1 MANSLDFYSTLHRPQ
16 NLRMHTHT
24 VYTCGFVSPVHITY
38 EPDAVFI
45 LSCSL
50 EYTQRSCAHVTATC
64 HSALCHSVQLMTVSL
79 FNSTKVFMGVRYRA
93 LSCGINMVC
102 AQQLRRKL
110 WVRHWALCLVVI
122 GRAGPPYL
130 DIRCK
135 LFLI

>member
-1 MANSLDFYSTLHRPQ
+1 MANSLDFYSTLRRPQ
-16 NLRMHTHT
+16 NLRMLTHT
-24 VYTCGFVSPVHITY
+24 VYMCAFVSPAHSTY

-50 EYTQRSCAHVTATC
+50 EYTQRSCAHVIAMC
-64 HSALCHSVQLMTVSL
+64 HSAFCNSLLFMTVSL
-79 FNSTKVFMGVRYRA
+79 FNSTKVFMGVFYRA
-93 LSCGINMVC
+93 LSSGINMVC

-110 WVRHWALCLVVI
+110 WVRQWALCLVVI
-122 GRAGPPYL
+122 GRAVPPYL